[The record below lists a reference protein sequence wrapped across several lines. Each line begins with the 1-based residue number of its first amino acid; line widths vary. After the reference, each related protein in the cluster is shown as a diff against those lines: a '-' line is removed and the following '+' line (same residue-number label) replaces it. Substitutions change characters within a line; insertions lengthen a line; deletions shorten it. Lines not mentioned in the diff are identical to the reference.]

1 MKFDLSQSEIPQLK
15 SPSFTQKNV
24 KDEMPTNSRFTIM
37 NSGEEEQ
44 PMSKGFS
51 KVESMPSI
59 FTGKKLFS
67 SKL

>member
-1 MKFDLSQSEIPQLK
+1 LSQSEIPQLK

-44 PMSKGFS
+44 PTSKGFN

-59 FTGKKLFS
+59 FTGKKLLC
-67 SKL
+67 SKY